1 MWDYHMPDVHRLVTF
16 MDQIQVNLKLLYSDS
31 GTRGGSHA
39 LHAMAPLLEKRQK
52 FEGSDGCFYHCC
64 ILPERQRAHSLPVT
78 LSK

>member
-16 MDQIQVNLKLLYSDS
+16 MDQIRVNLKLLYSDCGS
-31 GTRGGSHA
+31 RGGSHA
-39 LHAMAPLLEKRQK
+39 LHALALLLEKRQK
-52 FEGSDGCFYHCC
+52 FEGSDGCFYTCC